1 MKTNLQQL
9 SNTSSKIFD
18 SQISFT
24 PKWISLLEKFLKIK
38 QLIALG
44 KTEFTNATHGL
55 YTLMTTIFQE

>member
-24 PKWISLLEKFLKIK
+24 PFLKIK

-55 YTLMTTIFQE
+55 YILMTTIFQE